1 MIVDIDLKLNMYEYA
16 RGYFDGRSEGIYN
29 NPYDDK
35 EMHHRYKL
43 GYDRGVADYCHY
55 ELGED

>member
-1 MIVDIDLKLNMYEYA
+1 MYEYA
-16 RGYFDGRSEGIYN
+16 RGYFDGRSEGIYD
-29 NPYDDK
+29 NPYEDE

-43 GYDRGVADYCHY
+43 GYDRGVADYCTY